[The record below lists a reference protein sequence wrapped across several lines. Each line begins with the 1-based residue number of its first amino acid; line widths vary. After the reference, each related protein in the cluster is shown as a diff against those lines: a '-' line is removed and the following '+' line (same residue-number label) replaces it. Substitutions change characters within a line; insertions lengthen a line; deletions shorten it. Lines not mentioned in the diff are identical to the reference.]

1 LGFEPAQ
8 GTARAAPRIAGVEV
22 RRPHSVRNIVPLV
35 DGTAAGSMPS
45 FASNRARR
53 VLPRFLRQPSWK
65 ARFLGRKQ
73 KCRVASSS
81 ALFRAKD

>member
-1 LGFEPAQ
+1 
-8 GTARAAPRIAGVEV
+8 
-22 RRPHSVRNIVPLV
+22 LV

-53 VLPRFLRQPSWK
+53 VLTRFLRQPSWK